1 MTTLIS
7 TDKTTLM
14 YCVIALSNLSC
25 AQNFH
30 QNLSQ
35 INLKLLIQVLDSNDN
50 NEQSVLIAASNTL
63 ANISADFQYHSHFL
77 REPELTIIMKIL

>member
-1 MTTLIS
+1 MATLTS
-7 TDKTTLM
+7 HDKTTLM

-35 INLKLLIQVLDSNDN
+35 MNLKLLIQVLDSNDDQN
-50 NEQSVLIAASNTL
+50 DQNVLIAASTTL
-63 ANISADFQYHSHFL
+63 ANISADF
-77 REPELTIIMKIL
+77 